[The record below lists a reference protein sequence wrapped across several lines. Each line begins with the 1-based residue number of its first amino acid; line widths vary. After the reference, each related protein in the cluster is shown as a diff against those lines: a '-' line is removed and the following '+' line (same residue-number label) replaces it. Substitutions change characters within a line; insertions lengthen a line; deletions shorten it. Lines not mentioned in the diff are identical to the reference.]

1 MRATEFIRE
10 LLDLIDQA
18 TDNTQDPVTDYESEC
33 DTPEVET
40 VRLANQPDEMYAD
53 IKKVTV
59 DAGGGLN
66 GPKHP
71 ADLRAD
77 SFSMYPNTQY
87 NPRKQ

>member
-10 LLDLIDQA
+10 LLDLIDKA
-18 TDNTQDPVTDYESEC
+18 TVTTQQEPVTDYESEC
-33 DTPEVET
+33 ETPDIEIT
-40 VRLANQPDEMYAD
+40 RLANSPDEMYAD

-71 ADLRAD
+71 SDLRAD

-87 NPRKQ
+87 DPRK